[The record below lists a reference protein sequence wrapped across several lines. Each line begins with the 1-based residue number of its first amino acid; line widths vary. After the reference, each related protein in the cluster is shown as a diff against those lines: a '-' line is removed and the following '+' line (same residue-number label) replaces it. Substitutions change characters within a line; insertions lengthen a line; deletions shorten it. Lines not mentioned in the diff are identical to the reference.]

1 MIALA
6 VGCHPDDIELMMSG
20 TLFLLRRA
28 GWAVHY
34 VNLANGCCGT
44 DSEPVDRIV
53 AARRA
58 EARTAAEL
66 LGATWHES
74 LVNDLE
80 VFYDQ
85 ELIRRV
91 TGLVREVRPTIVF
104 TQSLEDYMEDHV
116 NTARV
121 TVTAAFCR
129 GMVNYRSLPE
139 RAPFGADLMVY
150 HATPHTL
157 TDPMR
162 RPIMPELFIDVGTV
176 IEEKRSML
184 ACHKS
189 QATWLDRSQGMASYI
204 TAMVD
209 AARAVGGLSGQ
220 FGLAEGWRRH
230 SHVGFSAMDGD
241 PLADALASA
250 GVARRALL
258 H

>member
-1 MIALA
+1 MVALA

-28 GWAVHY
+28 GWTVHY

-53 AARRA
+53 ATRRA
-58 EARTAAEL
+58 EARAAAEL

-91 TGLVREVRPTIVF
+91 TGLVREVRPTVVL

-121 TVTAAFCR
+121 AVTAAFCR
-129 GMVNYRSLPE
+129 GMANYHSLPE
-139 RAPFGADLMVY
+139 RTPFGADLMVY

-162 RPIMPELFIDVGTV
+162 RPIIPELFVDVGTV

-184 ACHKS
+184 ACHRS
-189 QATWLDRSQGMASYI
+189 QGTWLDQSQGMGSYI
-204 TAMVD
+204 TAMMD
-209 AARAVGGLSGQ
+209 AARAVGGLSGR
-220 FGLAEGWRRH
+220 FALAEGWRRH
-230 SHVGFSAMDGD
+230 SHVGFSARDGD
-241 PLADALASA
+241 PLADALADA
-250 GVARRALL
+250 GVTRGTPPR
-258 H
+258 